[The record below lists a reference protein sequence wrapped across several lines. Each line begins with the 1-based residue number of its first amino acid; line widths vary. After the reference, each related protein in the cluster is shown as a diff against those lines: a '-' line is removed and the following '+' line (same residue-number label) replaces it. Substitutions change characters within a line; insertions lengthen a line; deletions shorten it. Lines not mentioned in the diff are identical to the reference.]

1 MSERRLF
8 DKDYPAKEQLPCIM
22 EVEIST
28 RSGRAHMSINSRE
41 TGNPLTDNRRTDD
54 GYRYHDVLHIAHA
67 TFLGW
72 SPTLRA
78 LLGRKRRSDP
88 MVDEV
93 EDGGRAIVIEEGLTA
108 MSFSYAERYQF
119 FEGAPSIQSPTDE
132 LVIRVAQSMTQHLE
146 VATRTRED
154 WENAILQGYAIWR
167 QVREQQSGHFT
178 ANLTNRTITMH
189 TNDARKTNSKG
200 DR

>member
-1 MSERRLF
+1 MSATRLF
-8 DKDYPAKEQLPCIM
+8 DEDYPAKEQLPRTM

-28 RSGRAHMSINSRE
+28 RSGRAYTAINGRE
-41 TGNPLTDNRRTDD
+41 FGDPLTDNRRTDD
-54 GYRYHDVLHIAHA
+54 GYRYHDVFHVAHA

-78 LLGRKRRSDP
+78 LLGRKRKSDP
-88 MVDEV
+88 KVDEV

-108 MSFSYAERYQF
+108 MIFSYAERHQF
-119 FEGAPSIQSPTDE
+119 FEGAPGMQSPADE

-146 VATRTRED
+146 VAARTRED
-154 WENAILQGYAIWR
+154 WETAILQGYALWR
-167 QVREQQSGHFT
+167 QIRKQQGGHFT
-178 ANLTNRTITMH
+178 ADLRRRTITMR
-189 TNDARKTNSKG
+189 TNDARNTNGKE